1 MVDHIRMAVAGVG
14 NNVSALLQGI
24 EYYRHKM
31 GDPSLV
37 GVPHPRLNGFGVEE
51 IRCVAA
57 FDVDPA
63 KVGHPLTE
71 AIHGSTNNFPH
82 IVDAIS
88 ESVTVEDGIR
98 GDAMHP
104 SHVEQVVRRLHDTA
118 AEVLLLSLP
127 TSRPTAALAYAE
139 AALSAG
145 VAVVNCSADSVARD
159 PGLLRRF
166 TSSSLPLLG
175 DDLASQFGS
184 SLIHRALLDLLS
196 RRGLH
201 IDGTY
206 QVNLGGNEDF
216 RNLRDSGAPK
226 LTSKLNVLSTVPGIA
241 SLSVIPSGGHVPFL
255 MDRKVAHISIEG
267 RGWAGARVAVEVRL
281 EVQDSSNAA
290 GVIIDLV
297 RIAAEGRRRAVGGF
311 LGEAAAL
318 LKSPP
323 LDGNGSGR

>member
-24 EYYRHKM
+24 EYYRPGP

-37 GVPHPRLNGFGVEE
+37 GVTHPELNGIRVEE
-51 IRCVAA
+51 IQCVAA
-57 FDVDPA
+57 FDVDPT
-63 KVGHPLTE
+63 KIGQPLTE
-71 AIHGSTNNFPH
+71 AIHGSTNNFPQ
-82 IVDAIS
+82 IVDLVG
-88 ESVTVEDGIR
+88 ESVTVEQGILSDQIR
-98 GDAMHP
+98 P
-104 SHVEQVVRRLHDTA
+104 SGVEQVVQRLRDTE

-127 TSRPTAALAYAE
+127 TSRPAAALAYAE

-145 VAVVNCSADSVARD
+145 VAVVNCSADPVARE

-166 TSSSLPLLG
+166 ASASLPLLG

-184 SLIHRALLDLLS
+184 SLIHRALLDLLA
-196 RRGLH
+196 RRGLQ

-216 RNLRDSGAPK
+216 RNLRDAGAPK
-226 LTSKLNVLSTVPGIA
+226 LTSKLNVLSTVPGVA

-267 RGWAGARVAVEVRL
+267 RGWAGSRVAVDVRL

-290 GVIIDLV
+290 GVIVDLV
-297 RIAAEGRRRAVGGF
+297 RIAADGRRRRVGGF
-311 LGEAAAL
+311 LGAASTL

-323 LDGNGSGR
+323 PAEDGWER